1 MRFPGIYHQRG
12 PTKEEE
18 KKMFKQPNKP
28 KSLKWQAFQRGSNL
42 VRANPAG
49 RLKGVH
55 FGRGRGLDADARQD
69 INPAEKTL
77 GKSLS
82 STTSAKDK
90 SPSTETRQVE
100 ELLQYAPCLII

>member
-1 MRFPGIYHQRG
+1 
-12 PTKEEE
+12 
-18 KKMFKQPNKP
+18 MFKQPNKP

-55 FGRGRGLDADARQD
+55 FGKGRGLDAEARQD

-100 ELLQYAPCLII
+100 EPLQHAPCLII